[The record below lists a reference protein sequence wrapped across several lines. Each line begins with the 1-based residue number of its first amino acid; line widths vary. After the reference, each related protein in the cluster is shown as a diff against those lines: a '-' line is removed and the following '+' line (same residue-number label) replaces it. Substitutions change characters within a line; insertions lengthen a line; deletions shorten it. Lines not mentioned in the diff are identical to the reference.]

1 MRHRSRGQCLRG
13 AGRPRTRASGFTLLE
28 LLIAVTLM
36 SVLALMSW
44 RALDSLIDARER
56 ITRSSDD
63 LRELV
68 VAFAQIEED
77 LRRAWPIRLIDTGRQ
92 SVLLQMA
99 AGGSDSSTG
108 GELDLLREAPAV
120 AALALNGSAA
130 GDPSR
135 LSGIQ
140 RVIWRLDRG
149 QLQRGF
155 ITWWPGS
162 PDALA
167 LFSDQQSSRTDGM
180 IWQRVAAGF
189 ESVAW
194 RAYVPGRGWFSPG
207 QRVDDVAAQ
216 VTGVE
221 IALIRGGERIVRVFS
236 VRD

>member
-1 MRHRSRGQCLRG
+1 MKQGARGQRVQG
-13 AGRPRTRASGFTLLE
+13 AGRSSTRAAGFTLLE

-44 RALDSLIDARER
+44 RALDALIDARER

-68 VAFAQIEED
+68 VVFAQLEED
-77 LRRAWPIRLIDTGRQ
+77 LRRAWPIRLLDTRRGP
-92 SVLLQMA
+92 VALQMDP
-99 AGGSDSSTG
+99 GGGDSSMG

-130 GDPSR
+130 GDPAR
-135 LSGIQ
+135 VSGIQ

-155 ITWWPGS
+155 MTWWPGS

-167 LFSDQQSSRTDGM
+167 QSSDPQASRTDGTT
-180 IWQRVAAGF
+180 WQRVAAGF
-189 ESVAW
+189 DSVAW

-207 QRVDDVAAQ
+207 PRGDDVTAQ

-221 IALIRGGERIVRVFS
+221 IALVRGGERIVRVFS